1 MSDTLLK
8 QKANFGTAPVF
19 MTAISTILGAILFL
33 RFGYAVAFQ
42 GFFGAIAIIIV
53 GHLVTIPTALA
64 VAEIATNRKVQG
76 GGAYYIISRS
86 FGLNIGAAIGIA
98 LFLSQAI
105 SVAFYVIAFA
115 ESFIP
120 FAEFI
125 IELNPS
131 LENYSY
137 LIMNKKIIGIIM
149 MIFLSIL
156 MLTKGANIGMNL
168 LYYVVAILFTSLVM
182 FFMGGPIEGHNFDQI
197 AWLTKDVAI
206 ATGRNEQMNDWF
218 YMFTIVFPA
227 FTGIAAGLGLS
238 GDLKDPKKSIP
249 KGTLLATGVGI
260 VVYIAVALKLVL
272 SASLEDLATDQL
284 IMSKIAIWGPIIPIG
299 LGCAAISSALGSVMV
314 APRTLQALGVDEI
327 FPTLMLNN
335 WLSRNKKNTIEPI
348 NASIV
353 SCVIAFFFVIIGD
366 IDLVA
371 RVIAMFFMVTY
382 GAICLISLLEH
393 FSADPSYRP
402 TFRSRWYIS
411 LLGASLSFWL
421 MFKMDT
427 TYAVISVTFMIII
440 YIYISKYNTSQ
451 GGIIKL
457 FKGVLFQLSRQLQ
470 IFVRKKE
477 YNNTDDHWRPFA
489 ICVTDITLE
498 KKDPFDLMR
507 WISHKYGFGT
517 HMHLIE
523 GYLNKESHI
532 KSQETLFK
540 LHDLAEGSKSKVYL
554 DTIISPSYTSA
565 IAQVIQ
571 LASIS
576 GKGHNLIV
584 LEFERGKKEKLKQ
597 IIKNHHL
604 LKATDL
610 DVCILSTTPR
620 AYGYKKEI
628 HIWISADDYQDS
640 NLEILLGYILLGH
653 KDWENATIKIFS
665 IFLEGAIDKEKKRLL
680 DLIRIGRL
688 PISPSNVNLIE
699 KDTEHDFKSI
709 INKQS
714 STADFTLIGFDEQI
728 LEKEGTF
735 YFEGYDNLGNILFV
749 NSMNKKEIK

>member
-19 MTAISTILGAILFL
+19 MTAISTILGAILYL
-33 RFGYAVAFQ
+33 RFGYAVAHT
-42 GFFGAIAIIIV
+42 GFIGAIAIIII

-115 ESFIP
+115 EAFIP
-120 FAEFI
+120 FSEFL
-125 IELNPS
+125 IESYPFFAD
-131 LENYSY
+131 YSNF
-137 LIMNKKIIGIIM
+137 LLDKQLIGIIM

-168 LYYVVAILFTSLVM
+168 LYYVVAILFASLIM
-182 FFMGGPIEGHNFDQI
+182 FFMGKPIEGHNL
-197 AWLTKDVAI
+197 ADVDFFSSI
-206 ATGRNEQMNDWF
+206 SSPDSFF
-218 YMFTIVFPA
+218 YVFTIIFPA

-238 GDLKDPKKSIP
+238 GDLKDPKTSIP
-249 KGTLLATGVGI
+249 KGTLLATAVGI
-260 VVYIAVALKLVL
+260 IVYVAVALKLVL
-272 SASLEDLATDQL
+272 SASLDDLASDQL
-284 IMSKIAIWGPIIPIG
+284 IMSRIAIWGPIIPIG

-314 APRTLQALGVDEI
+314 APRTLQALGVDKI
-327 FPTLMLNN
+327 FPTLTLNT
-335 WLSRNKKNTIEPI
+335 WLSRNKKGTIEPM
-348 NASIV
+348 NASLI
-353 SCVIAFFFVIIGD
+353 SCIIAFFFVVIGD
-366 IDLVA
+366 INLVA
-371 RVIAMFFMVTY
+371 EVIAMFFMVTY

-402 TFRSRWYIS
+402 TFKSRWYIS
-411 LLGASLSFWL
+411 LLGAALSFWL
-421 MFKMDT
+421 MFKMNA
-427 TYAVISVTFMIII
+427 TYALASVIFMALI
-440 YIYISKYNTSQ
+440 YIYISKYNTSR

-477 YNNTDDHWRPFA
+477 YNSADDHWRPFA
-489 ICVTDITLE
+489 ICISDITLQNR
-498 KKDPFDLMR
+498 DAFDFMR
-507 WISHKYGFGT
+507 WVSHKYGFGT
-517 HMHLIE
+517 YMHFIE
-523 GYLNKESHI
+523 GYLNKESHLQ
-532 KSQETLFK
+532 SQKTLTK
-540 LHDLAEGSKSKVYL
+540 LHRLAEGSKSKVYL

-584 LEFERGKKEKLKQ
+584 LEFDRGNTSKLEQ

-604 LKATDL
+604 LTATDL
-610 DVCILSTTPR
+610 DVCILSSSFR
-620 AYGYKKEI
+620 SFGYYREI

-653 KDWENATIKIFS
+653 ENWKDATIKIFS
-665 IFLEGAIDKEKKRLL
+665 IYTEGTIENQKERLL
-680 DLIRIGRL
+680 NLIQKGRL

-699 KDTEHDFKSI
+699 RDPSVAVKLI
-709 INKQS
+709 INEHS
-714 STADFTLIGFDEQI
+714 ASADFTMIGFDEEV
-728 LEKEGTF
+728 LEIQGTE
-735 YFEGYDNLGNILFV
+735 YFEGYDKLGNILFV

>member
-19 MTAISTILGAILFL
+19 MTAISTILGAILYL
-33 RFGYAVAFQ
+33 RFGYAVAHT
-42 GFFGAIAIIIV
+42 GFIGAIAIIII

-115 ESFIP
+115 EAFIP
-120 FAEFI
+120 FSEFL
-125 IELNPS
+125 IESYPFLAD
-131 LENYSY
+131 YSTF
-137 LIMNKKIIGIIM
+137 LLDKQLIGIIM

-168 LYYVVAILFTSLVM
+168 LYYVVAILFASLIM
-182 FFMGGPIEGHNFDQI
+182 FFMGKPIEGHNL
-197 AWLTKDVAI
+197 ADVDFFSSI
-206 ATGRNEQMNDWF
+206 SSPDSFF
-218 YMFTIVFPA
+218 YVFTIIFPA

-238 GDLKDPKKSIP
+238 GDLKDPKTSIP
-249 KGTLLATGVGI
+249 KGTLLATAVGI
-260 VVYIAVALKLVL
+260 IVYVAVALKLVL
-272 SASLEDLATDQL
+272 SASLDDLASDQL
-284 IMSKIAIWGPIIPIG
+284 IMSRIAIWGPIIPIG

-314 APRTLQALGVDEI
+314 APRTLQALGVDKI
-327 FPTLMLNN
+327 FPTLTLNT
-335 WLSRNKKNTIEPI
+335 WLSKNKKGTIEPM
-348 NASIV
+348 NASLV
-353 SCVIAFFFVIIGD
+353 SCLIAFFFVVIGD
-366 IDLVA
+366 INLVA
-371 RVIAMFFMVTY
+371 EVIAMFFMVTY

-411 LLGASLSFWL
+411 LLGAVLSFWL
-421 MFKMDT
+421 MFKMNA
-427 TYAVISVTFMIII
+427 TYALTSVIFMALI
-440 YIYISKYNTSQ
+440 YIYISKYNPSR

-477 YNNTDDHWRPFA
+477 YNSADDHWRPFA
-489 ICVTDITLE
+489 ICISDITLQNR
-498 KKDPFDLMR
+498 DAFDFMR
-507 WISHKYGFGT
+507 WVSHKYGFGT
-517 HMHLIE
+517 HMHFIE
-523 GYLNKESHI
+523 GYLNKESHLQ
-532 KSQETLFK
+532 SQKTLTK
-540 LHDLAEGSKSKVYL
+540 LHRLAEGSKSKVYL

-584 LEFERGKKEKLKQ
+584 LEFERGKKEKLEQ

-604 LKATDL
+604 LTATDL
-610 DVCILSTTPR
+610 DVCILSSTYR
-620 AYGYKKEI
+620 SFGYNREI

-653 KDWENATIKIFS
+653 DNWKDATIKIYS
-665 IFLEGAIDKEKKRLL
+665 IYTEGTIENQKERLL
-680 DLIRIGRL
+680 NLIQKGRL

-699 KDTEHDFKSI
+699 RDPSVEVKLI
-709 INKQS
+709 INEHS
-714 STADFTLIGFDEQI
+714 ASADFTMIGFDEEV
-728 LEKEGTF
+728 LERQGTE
-735 YFEGYDNLGNILFV
+735 YFEGYDKLGNILFV

>member
-19 MTAISTILGAILFL
+19 MTAISTILGAILYL
-33 RFGYAVAFQ
+33 RFGYAVAHT
-42 GFFGAIAIIIV
+42 GFIGAIAIIII
-53 GHLVTIPTALA
+53 GHLVTIPTAMA

-86 FGLNIGAAIGIA
+86 FGLNIGASIGLA

-115 ESFIP
+115 EAFMP
-120 FAEFI
+120 FSEFLLDTYPVLSNFSHLL
-125 IELNPS
+125 LNKQ
-131 LENYSY
+131 L
-137 LIMNKKIIGIIM
+137 IGIIM
-149 MIFLSIL
+149 MVFLSII

-168 LYYVVAILFTSLVM
+168 LYYVVAILFASLIM
-182 FFMGGPIEGHNFDQI
+182 FFLGKPIEGHDIENVDLI
-197 AWLTKDVAI
+197 ASISNPDPF
-206 ATGRNEQMNDWF
+206 F
-218 YMFTIVFPA
+218 YVFTIIFPA

-249 KGTLLATGVGI
+249 KGTLMATAVGI
-260 VVYIAVALKLVL
+260 IIYVAVALKLVL
-272 SASLEDLATDQL
+272 SASLDDLAADQL
-284 IMSKIAIWGPIIPIG
+284 IMSRIAIWGPIIPIG
-299 LGCAAISSALGSVMV
+299 LACAAISSALGSVMV

-327 FPTLMLNN
+327 FPTLTLNN
-335 WLSRNKKNTIEPI
+335 WLSKNKKGTIEPI
-348 NASIV
+348 NASLI
-353 SCVIAFFFVIIGD
+353 SCAIAFFFVVIGD
-366 IDLVA
+366 INLVA
-371 RVIAMFFMVTY
+371 EVIAMFFMVTY

-411 LLGASLSFWL
+411 LLGAFLSFWL
-421 MFKMDT
+421 MFKMNT
-427 TYAVISVTFMIII
+427 TYAIASLVFMVAI
-440 YIYISKYNTSQ
+440 YIYISKYNTSR

-477 YNNTDDHWRPFA
+477 YNSADDHWRPFA
-489 ICVTDITLE
+489 ICISDVTLHKRDA
-498 KKDPFDLMR
+498 FDFMR

-517 HMHLIE
+517 HMHFIE
-523 GYLNKESHI
+523 GYLNKESHLE
-532 KSQETLFK
+532 SQKTLNK
-540 LHDLAEGSKSKVYL
+540 LLRLAEGSKSKVYL

-584 LEFERGKKEKLKQ
+584 LEYERSQTEKLEQ
-597 IIKNHHL
+597 IISNHHL
-604 LKATDL
+604 LTATDL
-610 DVCILSTTPR
+610 DVCILSSSYR
-620 AYGYKKEI
+620 SFGYNKEI

-653 KDWENATIKIFS
+653 ANWNDATIKIFS
-665 IFLEGAIDKEKKRLL
+665 IYAQGTIENQKERLL
-680 DLIRIGRL
+680 HLIQEGRL
-688 PISPSNVNLIE
+688 PISPSNINLIE
-699 KDTEHDFKSI
+699 EDKMHNMKSI
-709 INKQS
+709 INEYS
-714 STADFTLIGFDEQI
+714 SSADFTMIGFDEKV
-728 LEKEGTF
+728 LEEQGTA
-735 YFEGYDNLGNILFV
+735 YFEGYDKLGNILFV

>member
-19 MTAISTILGAILFL
+19 MTAISTILGAILYL
-33 RFGYAVAFQ
+33 RFGYAVAHT
-42 GFFGAIAIIIV
+42 GFIGAIAIIII

-115 ESFIP
+115 EAFIP
-120 FAEFI
+120 FSEFLIESYPIIAE
-125 IELNPS
+125 
-131 LENYSY
+131 YSY
-137 LIMNKKIIGIIM
+137 LLLDKQLIGVIM

-168 LYYVVAILFTSLVM
+168 LYYVVAILFASLIM
-182 FFMGGPIEGHNFDQI
+182 FFMGKPIEGHN
-197 AWLTKDVAI
+197 LSDVDFFSSI
-206 ATGRNEQMNDWF
+206 SSPDTFF
-218 YMFTIVFPA
+218 YVFTIIFPA

-238 GDLKDPKKSIP
+238 GDLKDPKTSIP
-249 KGTLLATGVGI
+249 KGTLLATAVGI
-260 VVYIAVALKLVL
+260 IVYVAVALKLVL
-272 SASLEDLATDQL
+272 SASLDDLASDQL
-284 IMSKIAIWGPIIPIG
+284 IMSRIAIWGPIIPIG

-314 APRTLQALGVDEI
+314 APRTLQALGVDKI
-327 FPTLMLNN
+327 FPTLTLNT
-335 WLSRNKKNTIEPI
+335 WLSKNKKGTIEPM
-348 NASIV
+348 NASLV
-353 SCVIAFFFVIIGD
+353 SCLIAFFFVVIGD
-366 IDLVA
+366 INLVA
-371 RVIAMFFMVTY
+371 EVIAMFFMVTY

-411 LLGASLSFWL
+411 LLGAVLSFWL
-421 MFKMDT
+421 MFKMNA
-427 TYAVISVTFMIII
+427 TYALTSVIFMALI
-440 YIYISKYNTSQ
+440 YIYISKYNTSR

-477 YNNTDDHWRPFA
+477 YNSADDHWRPFA
-489 ICVTDITLE
+489 ICISDITLQNR
-498 KKDPFDLMR
+498 DAFDFMR

-517 HMHLIE
+517 HMHFIE
-523 GYLNKESHI
+523 GYLNKESHLQ
-532 KSQETLFK
+532 SQKTLTK
-540 LHDLAEGSKSKVYL
+540 LHRLAEGSKSKVYL

-584 LEFERGKKEKLKQ
+584 LEFERGKKEKLEQ

-604 LKATDL
+604 LTATDL
-610 DVCILSTTPR
+610 DVCILSSTYR
-620 AYGYKKEI
+620 SFGYYREI

-653 KDWENATIKIFS
+653 ENWKDATIKIFS
-665 IFLEGAIDKEKKRLL
+665 IYTEGTIENQKERLL
-680 DLIRIGRL
+680 NLIQKGRL

-699 KDTEHDFKSI
+699 RDPSVAVKLI
-709 INKQS
+709 INEHS
-714 STADFTLIGFDEQI
+714 ASADFTMIGFDEEV
-728 LEKEGTF
+728 LERQGTE
-735 YFEGYDNLGNILFV
+735 YFEGYDKLGNILFV

>member
-19 MTAISTILGAILFL
+19 MTAISTILGAILYL
-33 RFGYAVAFQ
+33 RFGYAVAHT
-42 GFFGAIAIIIV
+42 GFIGAIAIIII

-115 ESFIP
+115 EAFIP
-120 FAEFI
+120 FSEFLIESYPIIAE
-125 IELNPS
+125 
-131 LENYSY
+131 YSY
-137 LIMNKKIIGIIM
+137 LLLDKQLIGVIM

-168 LYYVVAILFTSLVM
+168 LYYVVAILFASLIM
-182 FFMGGPIEGHNFDQI
+182 FFLGKPIEGHN
-197 AWLTKDVAI
+197 LSDVDFFSSI
-206 ATGRNEQMNDWF
+206 SSPDTFF
-218 YMFTIVFPA
+218 YVFTIIFPA

-238 GDLKDPKKSIP
+238 GDLKDPKTSIP
-249 KGTLLATGVGI
+249 KGTLLATAVGI
-260 VVYIAVALKLVL
+260 IVYVAVALKLVL
-272 SASLEDLATDQL
+272 SASLDDLASDQL
-284 IMSKIAIWGPIIPIG
+284 IMSRIAIWGPIIPIG

-314 APRTLQALGVDEI
+314 APRTLQALGVDKI
-327 FPTLMLNN
+327 FPTLTLNT
-335 WLSRNKKNTIEPI
+335 WLSKNKKGTIEPM
-348 NASIV
+348 NASLV
-353 SCVIAFFFVIIGD
+353 SCLIAFFFVVIGD
-366 IDLVA
+366 INLVA
-371 RVIAMFFMVTY
+371 EVIAMFFMVTY

-411 LLGASLSFWL
+411 LLGAVLSFWL
-421 MFKMDT
+421 MFKMNA
-427 TYAVISVTFMIII
+427 TYALTSVIFMALI
-440 YIYISKYNTSQ
+440 YIYISKYNTSR

-477 YNNTDDHWRPFA
+477 YNSADDHWRPFA
-489 ICVTDITLE
+489 ICISDITLQNR
-498 KKDPFDLMR
+498 DAFDFMR

-517 HMHLIE
+517 HMHFIE
-523 GYLNKESHI
+523 GYLNKESHLQ
-532 KSQETLFK
+532 SQKTLTK
-540 LHDLAEGSKSKVYL
+540 LHRLAEGSKSKVYL

-584 LEFERGKKEKLKQ
+584 LEFERGKKEKLEQ

-604 LKATDL
+604 LTATDL
-610 DVCILSTTPR
+610 DVCILSSTYR
-620 AYGYKKEI
+620 SFGYYREI

-653 KDWENATIKIFS
+653 ENWKDATIKIFS
-665 IFLEGAIDKEKKRLL
+665 IYTEGTIENQKERLL
-680 DLIRIGRL
+680 NLIQKGRL

-699 KDTEHDFKSI
+699 RDPSVAVKLI
-709 INKQS
+709 INEHS
-714 STADFTLIGFDEQI
+714 ASADFTMIGFDEEV
-728 LEKEGTF
+728 LERQGTE
-735 YFEGYDNLGNILFV
+735 YFEGYDKLGNILFV

>member
-19 MTAISTILGAILFL
+19 MTAISTILGAILYL
-33 RFGYAVAFQ
+33 RFGYAVAHT
-42 GFFGAIAIIIV
+42 GFIGAIAIIII

-115 ESFIP
+115 EAFIP
-120 FAEFI
+120 FSEFLIESYPIIAE
-125 IELNPS
+125 
-131 LENYSY
+131 YSY
-137 LIMNKKIIGIIM
+137 LLLDKQLIGVIM

-168 LYYVVAILFTSLVM
+168 LYYVVAILFASLIM
-182 FFMGGPIEGHNFDQI
+182 FFMGKPIEGHN
-197 AWLTKDVAI
+197 LSDVDFFSSI
-206 ATGRNEQMNDWF
+206 SSPDTFF
-218 YMFTIVFPA
+218 YVFTIIFPA

-238 GDLKDPKKSIP
+238 GDLKDPKTSIP
-249 KGTLLATGVGI
+249 KGTLLATAVGI
-260 VVYIAVALKLVL
+260 IVYVAVALKLVL
-272 SASLEDLATDQL
+272 SASLDDLASDQL
-284 IMSKIAIWGPIIPIG
+284 IMSRIAIWGPIIPIG

-314 APRTLQALGVDEI
+314 APRTLQALGVDKI
-327 FPTLMLNN
+327 FPTLTLNT
-335 WLSRNKKNTIEPI
+335 WLSKNKKGTIEPM
-348 NASIV
+348 NASLV
-353 SCVIAFFFVIIGD
+353 SCLIAFFFVVIGD
-366 IDLVA
+366 INLVA
-371 RVIAMFFMVTY
+371 EVIAMFFMVTY

-411 LLGASLSFWL
+411 LLGAVLSFWL
-421 MFKMDT
+421 MFKMNA
-427 TYAVISVTFMIII
+427 TYALTSVIFMALI
-440 YIYISKYNTSQ
+440 YIYISKYNTSR

-477 YNNTDDHWRPFA
+477 YNSADDHWRPFA
-489 ICVTDITLE
+489 ICISDITLQNR
-498 KKDPFDLMR
+498 DAFDFMR
-507 WISHKYGFGT
+507 WVSHKYGFGT
-517 HMHLIE
+517 HMHFIE
-523 GYLNKESHI
+523 GYLNKESHLQ
-532 KSQETLFK
+532 SQKTLTK
-540 LHDLAEGSKSKVYL
+540 LHRLAEGSKSKVYL

-584 LEFERGKKEKLKQ
+584 LEFERGKKEKLEQ

-604 LKATDL
+604 LTATDL
-610 DVCILSTTPR
+610 DVCILSSTYR
-620 AYGYKKEI
+620 SFGYYREI

-653 KDWENATIKIFS
+653 ENWKDATIKIFS
-665 IFLEGAIDKEKKRLL
+665 IYTEGTIENQKERLL
-680 DLIRIGRL
+680 NLIQKGRL

-699 KDTEHDFKSI
+699 RDPSVAVKLI
-709 INKQS
+709 INEHS
-714 STADFTLIGFDEQI
+714 ASADFTMIGFDEEV
-728 LEKEGTF
+728 LERQGTE
-735 YFEGYDNLGNILFV
+735 YFEGYDKLGNILFV

>member
-19 MTAISTILGAILFL
+19 MTAISTILGAVLYL
-33 RFGYAVAFQ
+33 RFGYAVAHT
-42 GFFGAIAIIIV
+42 GFIGAIAIIII

-115 ESFIP
+115 EAFMPFSEYLLEVYPILEPFSFWI
-120 FAEFI
+120 
-125 IELNPS
+125 L
-131 LENYSY
+131 
-137 LIMNKKIIGIIM
+137 NKKLIGIIM

-168 LYYVVAILFTSLVM
+168 LYYVVAILFASLVM
-182 FFMGGPIEGHNFDQI
+182 FFMGKPIEGHNI
-197 AWLTKDVAI
+197 ADVDFI
-206 ATGRNEQMNDWF
+206 SSIGNPDSFF
-218 YMFTIVFPA
+218 YVFTIIFPA

-249 KGTLLATGVGI
+249 KGTLLATAVGI
-260 VVYIAVALKLVL
+260 IVYVAVALKLVL
-272 SASLEDLATDQL
+272 SASLEDLGSDQL
-284 IMSKIAIWGPIIPIG
+284 IMSRIAIWGPIIPIG

-314 APRTLQALGVDEI
+314 APRTLQALGVDKI
-327 FPTLMLNN
+327 FPTLTLNN
-335 WLSRNKKNTIEPI
+335 WLSKNKTNTIEPL

-353 SCVIAFFFVIIGD
+353 SCAIAFFFVVIGD
-366 IDLVA
+366 INLVA
-371 RVIAMFFMVTY
+371 EVIAMFFMVTY
-382 GAICLISLLEH
+382 SAICLISLLEH

-411 LLGASLSFWL
+411 LLGAVLSFWL
-421 MFKMDT
+421 MFKMNPK
-427 TYAVISVTFMIII
+427 YALASVSFMSFI
-440 YIYISKYNTSQ
+440 YFYISKYNTSQ

-470 IFVRKKE
+470 IFVRKRE
-477 YNNTDDHWRPFA
+477 YDSADDHWRPFA
-489 ICVTDITLE
+489 ICVTNVTFE
-498 KKDPFDLMR
+498 KRDTFDLMR

-517 HMHLIE
+517 HMHFIE
-523 GYLNKESHI
+523 GYLNKESHLT
-532 KSQETLFK
+532 SQRTLSK
-540 LHDLAEGSKSKVYL
+540 LHHLAEGSKSKVYL

-576 GKGHNLIV
+576 GKGHNLII
-584 LEFERGKKEKLKQ
+584 LEFERGKKEKLEQ
-597 IIKNHHL
+597 IIKNHYL
-604 LKATDL
+604 LKATNL
-610 DVCILSTTPR
+610 DVCILSSTFKS
-620 AYGYKKEI
+620 YGYNKEI

-653 KDWENATIKIFS
+653 KEWENATIKIFS
-665 IFLEGAIDKEKKRLL
+665 IFLEGTIDAEKKRLL

-688 PISPSNVNLIE
+688 PISPSNVSLIE
-699 KDTEHDFKSI
+699 KDAEHDFKSI
-709 INKQS
+709 INAQS
-714 STADFTLIGFDEQI
+714 SIADFTLIGFDEKI
-728 LEKEGTF
+728 LEKEGTS

>member
-19 MTAISTILGAILFL
+19 MTAISTILGAILYL
-33 RFGYAVAFQ
+33 RFGYAVAHT
-42 GFFGAIAIIIV
+42 GFIGAIAIIII

-115 ESFIP
+115 EAFIP
-120 FAEFI
+120 FSEFLIESYPIIAE
-125 IELNPS
+125 
-131 LENYSY
+131 YSY
-137 LIMNKKIIGIIM
+137 LLLDKQLIGVIM

-168 LYYVVAILFTSLVM
+168 LYYVVAILFASLIM
-182 FFMGGPIEGHNFDQI
+182 FFMGKPIEGHN
-197 AWLTKDVAI
+197 LSDVDFFSSI
-206 ATGRNEQMNDWF
+206 SSPDTFF
-218 YMFTIVFPA
+218 YVFTIIFPA

-238 GDLKDPKKSIP
+238 GDLKDPKTSIP
-249 KGTLLATGVGI
+249 KGTLLATAVGI
-260 VVYIAVALKLVL
+260 IVYVAVALKLVL
-272 SASLEDLATDQL
+272 SASLDDLASDQL
-284 IMSKIAIWGPIIPIG
+284 IMSRIAIWGPIIPIG

-314 APRTLQALGVDEI
+314 APRTLQALGVDKI
-327 FPTLMLNN
+327 FPTLTLNT
-335 WLSRNKKNTIEPI
+335 WLSKNKKGTIEPM
-348 NASIV
+348 NASLV
-353 SCVIAFFFVIIGD
+353 SCLIAFFFVVIGD
-366 IDLVA
+366 INLVA
-371 RVIAMFFMVTY
+371 EVIAMFFMVTY

-411 LLGASLSFWL
+411 LLGAVLSFWL
-421 MFKMDT
+421 MFKMNA
-427 TYAVISVTFMIII
+427 TYALTSVIFMALI
-440 YIYISKYNTSQ
+440 YIYISKYNTSR

-477 YNNTDDHWRPFA
+477 YNSADDHWRPFA
-489 ICVTDITLE
+489 ICISDITLQNR
-498 KKDPFDLMR
+498 DAFDFMR

-517 HMHLIE
+517 HMHFIE
-523 GYLNKESHI
+523 GYLNKESHLQ
-532 KSQETLFK
+532 SQKTLTK
-540 LHDLAEGSKSKVYL
+540 LHRLAEGSKSKVYL

-584 LEFERGKKEKLKQ
+584 LEFERGKKEKLEQ

-604 LKATDL
+604 LTATDL
-610 DVCILSTTPR
+610 DVCILSSTYR
-620 AYGYKKEI
+620 SFGYYREI

-653 KDWENATIKIFS
+653 ENWKDATIKIFS
-665 IFLEGAIDKEKKRLL
+665 IYTEGTIENQKERLL
-680 DLIRIGRL
+680 NLIQKGRL

-699 KDTEHDFKSI
+699 RDPSVAVKLI
-709 INKQS
+709 INEHS
-714 STADFTLIGFDEQI
+714 ASADFTLIGFDEEV
-728 LEKEGTF
+728 LERQGTE
-735 YFEGYDNLGNILFV
+735 YFEGYDKLGNILFV